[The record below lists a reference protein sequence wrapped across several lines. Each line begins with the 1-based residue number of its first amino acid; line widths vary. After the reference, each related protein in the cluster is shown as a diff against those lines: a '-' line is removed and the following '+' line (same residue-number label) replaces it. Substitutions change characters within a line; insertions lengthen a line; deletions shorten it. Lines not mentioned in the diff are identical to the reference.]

1 MKISLIS
8 NPPYN
13 MEWEAVEDE
22 RFENSGTPPQKN
34 ANFAFIMTGLQ
45 KITDRAIFLLPCGV
59 LSTQNR
65 KETEIRKYL
74 IENNFVESIV
84 LLPGEMFEKTGIAT
98 CIVVFNK
105 NKTENVIA
113 MFDLRKKY
121 DIETRKQRGQFGGSA
136 HENRV
141 YEKEKK
147 IITEETMQEVLTAI
161 QERKNVPEFVK
172 FVTIED
178 VIKNKYNLSPARY
191 IEILEKEGKHR
202 PYMDIV
208 NDLNFI
214 IRQRNVLK
222 LTINETVA
230 KRIGLDEIAQLEK
243 QSNDNLENINETLKK
258 IGCANL
264 AKSDYITLSKNK
276 NEIKFENKDKEII
289 SEIFLSI
296 FQMYKAHIMFL
307 NNVENK
313 HLAELRDAL
322 LPDLMS
328 GRIEI

>member
-1 MKISLIS
+1 
-8 NPPYN
+8 
-13 MEWEAVEDE
+13 
-22 RFENSGTPPQKN
+22 
-34 ANFAFIMTGLQ
+34 
-45 KITDRAIFLLPCGV
+45 
-59 LSTQNR
+59 
-65 KETEIRKYL
+65 
-74 IENNFVESIV
+74 
-84 LLPGEMFEKTGIAT
+84 MFEKTGIAT

-191 IEILEKEGKHR
+191 IEILEKEEKHR

-230 KRIGLDEIAQLEK
+230 KRIGLDEIAQLQK

>member
-1 MKISLIS
+1 MKISLVS

-22 RFENSGTPPQKN
+22 RFENSGTPPRKN
-34 ANFAFIMTGLQ
+34 ANFAFVMSGLQ
-45 KITDRAIFLLPCGV
+45 KTTDRAIFLLPCGV

-105 NKTENVIA
+105 NKTENIIA

-191 IEILEKEGKHR
+191 IEILEKEEKHR
-202 PYMDIV
+202 PYVDIV

-322 LPDLMS
+322 LPDLIS